1 MGVLD
6 FIFGILV
13 LAVIFIIGVGAVC
26 MKWDTKKL
34 EEENIKLK
42 EELKK
47 SREKK
52 SKSEY
57 KKVSKVGGKRNAKK

>member
-13 LAVIFIIGVGAVC
+13 LAVVFILVFGTVC
-26 MKWDTKKL
+26 MHYDTKKL
-34 EEENIKLK
+34 ELENERLK
-42 EELKK
+42 EDLKK

-52 SKSEY
+52 LKAEY
-57 KKVSKVGGKRNAKK
+57 KKAKEIK